1 MALLDR
7 LAQAQQ
13 IVSGYENREIEKQ
26 RYATDLGFRQS
37 AEERAMAAEER
48 AQSEEKRAQSAEDRV
63 AQLFPTQKAMAE
75 LGFAGAQLEFESA
88 MSRMKNAE
96 EAENIR
102 KKVLGHQSRVFG
114 LMTDIDTLDPNKV
127 RKVRDEGL
135 ALMQLY
141 PEAAPFISQNLSQL
155 SSVSAAGA
163 EAQSPEFFGGYLRKM
178 FGDRGPNVFSRAFY
192 SLYADPEY
200 DKFMRRFGIRED
212 QEDTNRLL
220 SLLQNPAIQA
230 ILQQERLTEVDQ

>member
-37 AEERAMAAEER
+37 AEERAMAAEDR
-48 AQSEEKRAQSAEDRV
+48 A
-63 AQLFPTQKAMAE
+63 AQLFPTQKAIADFA
-75 LGFAGAQLEFESA
+75 LAGAGLEFESA
-88 MSRMKNAE
+88 MSRIKNAE
-96 EAENIR
+96 QAENIR

-127 RKVRDEGL
+127 REVRDEGL
-135 ALMQLY
+135 ALMQAY

-163 EAQSPEFFGGYLRKM
+163 EAQTPEFFGGYLRNI
-178 FGDRGPNVFSRAFY
+178 FGDKGPNIFSRAFY

-200 DKFMRRFGIRED
+200 DKFIRRFGIRED